1 MSGTGPSAGQDV
13 AANRELWAQ
22 VNAEYSAEHA
32 FGAWAA
38 GDITWGVFNVPEG
51 QPGVL
56 GDVSGPDVVEL
67 GCGTAHFS
75 AWLAG
80 RGPGRWAWASAPP
93 SWPPRAAARNG
104 SGSGSRSSRRTPAL
118 SRCLTGA
125 STWPSPSAGR
135 ACGVTRPAGCPR
147 PPVCCAQVG
156 GWCFTPPAFWLICA
170 CHGARDC
177 GPERRLG
184 MGRQPARGGRRR
196 NDDPADYTG
205 PWHCDPSQPQR
216 MTGGG

>member
-104 SGSGSRSSRRTPAL
+104 SGSGSRSSRRTPEL

-156 GWCFTPPAFWLICA
+156 GWCFHTTSVLVSLCLPRRPRLR
-170 CHGARDC
+170 ARAASGD
-177 GPERRLG
+177 GETTSTGRSATQRR
-184 MGRQPARGGRRR
+184 PRGLHRSL
-196 NDDPADYTG
+196 AL
-205 PWHCDPSQPQR
+205 
-216 MTGGG
+216 